1 MIKNDLKN
9 KLKDS
14 KPLDEQNMAGTKKPK
29 KKPI

>member
-9 KLKDS
+9 KIKD
-14 KPLDEQNMAGTKKPK
+14 KPSDDQTMTTTKKK

>member
-9 KLKDS
+9 KIKD
-14 KPLDEQNMAGTKKPK
+14 KPLDDQNLTTTKKK